1 MVEPDFDAITDM
13 SQLPEEAFTPRRYQP
28 GDTLEGEIVSID
40 DEGLV
45 VSVGLKTEGMVPIAE
60 MRTLAPEE
68 RAGLKLGDRMQFT
81 VLQGE
86 RGSEMAMLSLD
97 RARQAQ
103 MWDNLQ
109 QSLSSG
115 DVVTAKITGHN
126 RGGLEVEVQGIR
138 GFVPIS
144 HAAPT
149 SADGREKD
157 LAVRVGQQAQFHV
170 LELDPANERLILS
183 ERALW
188 QQSRD
193 AARRKFIDT
202 LEEGALVTGKIT
214 SLRGFGAFL
223 NLGQVD
229 GLIPISELSWR
240 MLRSPDEVVSVG
252 DELTVQILKVDRE
265 NGRIS
270 LSLKRIMPEPW
281 DTVPERFIEGDIVE
295 GTVTRLAEFGAFV
308 KLEDWVEGLIHISE
322 LSNRRV
328 TNPKECVYQGQK
340 VKVKILSID
349 TAKRRMSLSFKQA
362 YGM

>member
-126 RGGLEVEVQGIR
+126 TWYILTGQPHQELGFIAEDKKQEDIIRKRKHANCWPTVRGG
-138 GFVPIS
+138 
-144 HAAPT
+144 H
-149 SADGREKD
+149 
-157 LAVRVGQQAQFHV
+157 
-170 LELDPANERLILS
+170 N
-183 ERALW
+183 
-188 QQSRD
+188 
-193 AARRKFIDT
+193 
-202 LEEGALVTGKIT
+202 
-214 SLRGFGAFL
+214 
-223 NLGQVD
+223 
-229 GLIPISELSWR
+229 
-240 MLRSPDEVVSVG
+240 
-252 DELTVQILKVDRE
+252 
-265 NGRIS
+265 
-270 LSLKRIMPEPW
+270 
-281 DTVPERFIEGDIVE
+281 
-295 GTVTRLAEFGAFV
+295 
-308 KLEDWVEGLIHISE
+308 
-322 LSNRRV
+322 
-328 TNPKECVYQGQK
+328 
-340 VKVKILSID
+340 
-349 TAKRRMSLSFKQA
+349 
-362 YGM
+362 